1 MFKKML
7 FLTACSSLVVTS
19 AVAHAEQLIMGT
31 ESTYPPFEYTDTK
44 NGSEI
49 VGFDIDMVRM
59 LGQKAGFT
67 IKVVSMGF
75 DALIPA
81 ILSRQIDIA
90 GAAITITEERAKKVS
105 FTQPYYDSGL
115 SILVRKADKDTYK
128 TDKDLKNKIL
138 CGQLGTSG
146 AAYARTI
153 EGATVKTF
161 NTMNETY
168 MELRNKGC
176 EAVIGDRPTI
186 AYFMTSNARNK
197 KLFTL
202 QDTVLNVEQFGFI
215 VAKDNKKLLAR
226 LDKAFEEAKKV
237 QSAFSQMVRPVTRRS
252 F

>member
-128 TDKDLKNKIL
+128 TDKALKNKIL

-226 LDKAFEEAKKV
+226 LDKAFEEAKKDGSYKALLV
-237 QSAFSQMVRPVTRRS
+237 KWFGQ
-252 F
+252 

>member
-90 GAAITITEERAKKVS
+90 GAAITITEERAKKVG

-128 TDKDLKNKIL
+128 TDKDLKNKII

-153 EGATVKTF
+153 EGTTVKTF

-202 QDTVLNVEQFGFI
+202 QDTILNVEQFGFI
-215 VAKDNKKLLAR
+215 VAKDNKKLLER
-226 LDKAFEEAKKV
+226 LDKAFEEAKKDGSYKALLV
-237 QSAFSQMVRPVTRRS
+237 KWFGQ
-252 F
+252 

>member
-1 MFKKML
+1 MLKKML
-7 FLTACSSLVVTS
+7 FLTACSSLVVAS

-153 EGATVKTF
+153 EGTTVKTF

-202 QDTVLNVEQFGFI
+202 QDTILNVEQFGFI
-215 VAKDNKKLLAR
+215 VAKDNKKLLER
-226 LDKAFEEAKKV
+226 LDKAFEEAKKDGSYKALLV
-237 QSAFSQMVRPVTRRS
+237 KWFGQ
-252 F
+252 

>member
-176 EAVIGDRPTI
+176 EAIIGDRPTI

-226 LDKAFEEAKKV
+226 LDKAFEEAKKDGSYKALLV
-237 QSAFSQMVRPVTRRS
+237 KWFGQ
-252 F
+252 

>member
-90 GAAITITEERAKKVS
+90 GAAITITEERAKKVN

-176 EAVIGDRPTI
+176 KAVIGDRPTI

-226 LDKAFEEAKKV
+226 LDKAFEEAKKDGSYKALLV
-237 QSAFSQMVRPVTRRS
+237 KWFGQ
-252 F
+252 

>member
-44 NGSEI
+44 NKSEI

-202 QDTVLNVEQFGFI
+202 KDTVLNVEQFGFI

-226 LDKAFEEAKKV
+226 LDKAFEEAKKDGSYKALLV
-237 QSAFSQMVRPVTRRS
+237 KWFGQ
-252 F
+252 

>member
-1 MFKKML
+1 MLKKML
-7 FLTACSSLVVTS
+7 FLTACSSLVVAS

-90 GAAITITEERAKKVS
+90 GAAITITEERAKKVG

-153 EGATVKTF
+153 EGTTVKTF

-202 QDTVLNVEQFGFI
+202 QDTILNVEQFGFI
-215 VAKDNKKLLAR
+215 VAKDNKKLLER
-226 LDKAFEEAKKV
+226 LDKAFEEAKKDGSYKALLV
-237 QSAFSQMVRPVTRRS
+237 KWFGQ
-252 F
+252 

>member
-59 LGQKAGFT
+59 LGHKAGFT

-226 LDKAFEEAKKV
+226 LDKAFEEAKKDGSYKALLV
-237 QSAFSQMVRPVTRRS
+237 KWFGQ
-252 F
+252 

>member
-1 MFKKML
+1 MFKKTFLFAAVGAML
-7 FLTACSSLVVTS
+7 AASATSQAEELV
-19 AVAHAEQLIMGT
+19 MGT
-31 ESTYPPFEYTDTK
+31 ESTYPPFEYVDTK
-44 NGSEI
+44 NGSEVI
-49 VGFDIDMVRM
+49 GFDVDMIR
-59 LGQKAGFT
+59 LIGQKAGFT
-67 IKVVSMGF
+67 VKIASMGF

-226 LDKAFEEAKKV
+226 LDKAFEEAKKDGSYKALLV
-237 QSAFSQMVRPVTRRS
+237 KWFGQ
-252 F
+252 

>member
-7 FLTACSSLVVTS
+7 FLTAGRSLVATA

-226 LDKAFEEAKKV
+226 LDKAFEEAKKDGSYKALLV
-237 QSAFSQMVRPVTRRS
+237 KWFGQ
-252 F
+252 

>member
-44 NGSEI
+44 NKSEI

-226 LDKAFEEAKKV
+226 LDKAFEEAKKDGSYKALLV
-237 QSAFSQMVRPVTRRS
+237 KWFGQ
-252 F
+252 

>member
-7 FLTACSSLVVTS
+7 FLTACSSLVATS

-128 TDKDLKNKIL
+128 TDKDLKNKII

-153 EGATVKTF
+153 EGTTVKTF

-202 QDTVLNVEQFGFI
+202 QDTILNVEQFGFI
-215 VAKDNKKLLAR
+215 VAKDNKKLLER
-226 LDKAFEEAKKV
+226 LDKAFEEAKKDGSYKALLV
-237 QSAFSQMVRPVTRRS
+237 KWFGQ
-252 F
+252 

>member
-7 FLTACSSLVVTS
+7 FLTACSSLVATS

-44 NGSEI
+44 NESEI

-226 LDKAFEEAKKV
+226 LDKAFEEAKKDGSYKALLV
-237 QSAFSQMVRPVTRRS
+237 KWFGQ
-252 F
+252 

>member
-7 FLTACSSLVVTS
+7 FLTACSSLVATS

-226 LDKAFEEAKKV
+226 LDKAFEEAKKDGSYKALLV
-237 QSAFSQMVRPVTRRS
+237 KWFGQ
-252 F
+252 

>member
-7 FLTACSSLVVTS
+7 FLTACSSLVATS

-81 ILSRQIDIA
+81 ILSSQIDIE
-90 GAAITITEERAKKVS
+90 GEAITITEERAKKVS

-128 TDKDLKNKIL
+128 TERYLKEKSM

-153 EGATVKTF
+153 GGTTVKTF

-168 MELRNKGC
+168 MELRYKCC

-215 VAKDNKKLLAR
+215 VAKDKKKLLAR
-226 LDKAFEEAKKV
+226 LDKAFEEAKKDGSYKALLV
-237 QSAFSQMVRPVTRRS
+237 KWFGQ
-252 F
+252 

>member
-153 EGATVKTF
+153 ESATVKTF

-226 LDKAFEEAKKV
+226 LDKAFEEAKKDGSYKALLV
-237 QSAFSQMVRPVTRRS
+237 KWFGQ
-252 F
+252 

>member
-7 FLTACSSLVVTS
+7 FLTACSSLVATS

-146 AAYARTI
+146 TAYARTI

-226 LDKAFEEAKKV
+226 LDKAFEEAKKDGSYKALLV
-237 QSAFSQMVRPVTRRS
+237 KWFGQ
-252 F
+252 

>member
-7 FLTACSSLVVTS
+7 FLTACSSLVATS

-67 IKVVSMGF
+67 IKVVYMGF

-215 VAKDNKKLLAR
+215 VAKDNKKLLER
-226 LDKAFEEAKKV
+226 LDKAFEEAKKDGSYKALLV
-237 QSAFSQMVRPVTRRS
+237 KWFGQ
-252 F
+252 

>member
-7 FLTACSSLVVTS
+7 FLMACSSLVVTS

-226 LDKAFEEAKKV
+226 LDKAFEEAKKDGSYKALLV
-237 QSAFSQMVRPVTRRS
+237 KWFGQ
-252 F
+252 

>member
-226 LDKAFEEAKKV
+226 LDKAFEETKKDGSYKALLV
-237 QSAFSQMVRPVTRRS
+237 KWFGQ
-252 F
+252 

>member
-1 MFKKML
+1 MLKKMP
-7 FLTACSSLVVTS
+7 FLTACSALTAAS

-90 GAAITITEERAKKVS
+90 GAAITITEERAKKVG

-115 SILVRKADKDTYK
+115 SILVRKADKDT
-128 TDKDLKNKIL
+128 
-138 CGQLGTSG
+138 
-146 AAYARTI
+146 
-153 EGATVKTF
+153 
-161 NTMNETY
+161 
-168 MELRNKGC
+168 
-176 EAVIGDRPTI
+176 
-186 AYFMTSNARNK
+186 
-197 KLFTL
+197 
-202 QDTVLNVEQFGFI
+202 
-215 VAKDNKKLLAR
+215 
-226 LDKAFEEAKKV
+226 
-237 QSAFSQMVRPVTRRS
+237 
-252 F
+252 

>member
-226 LDKAFEEAKKV
+226 LDNAFEEAKKDGSYTALLV
-237 QSAFSQMVRPVTRRS
+237 KWFGQ
-252 F
+252 

>member
-1 MFKKML
+1 MSMKGLLVAAAAAATL
-7 FLTACSSLVVTS
+7 FTGTVS
-19 AVAHAEQLIMGT
+19 AAPVEYTVGT
-31 ESTYPPFEYTDTK
+31 GATYRPFEFQTPNK
-44 NGSEI
+44 EI

-90 GAAITITEERAKKVS
+90 GAAITITEERAKKVG

-128 TDKDLKNKIL
+128 TDKDLKNKII

-153 EGATVKTF
+153 EGTTVKTF

-202 QDTVLNVEQFGFI
+202 QDTILNVEQFGFI
-215 VAKDNKKLLAR
+215 VAKDNKKLLER
-226 LDKAFEEAKKV
+226 LDKAFEEAKKDGSYKALLV
-237 QSAFSQMVRPVTRRS
+237 KWFGQ
-252 F
+252 

>member
-161 NTMNETY
+161 NTMNDTY

-226 LDKAFEEAKKV
+226 LDKAFEEAKKDGSYKALLV
-237 QSAFSQMVRPVTRRS
+237 KWFGQ
-252 F
+252 

>member
-90 GAAITITEERAKKVS
+90 GAAITITEERTKKVS

-226 LDKAFEEAKKV
+226 LDKAFEEAKKDGSYKALLV
-237 QSAFSQMVRPVTRRS
+237 KWFGQ
-252 F
+252 

>member
-1 MFKKML
+1 MLKKML
-7 FLTACSSLVVTS
+7 FLTACSALTAAS
-19 AVAHAEQLIMGT
+19 AVAHAEQLTMGT

-90 GAAITITEERAKKVS
+90 GAAITITEERAKKVG

-128 TDKDLKNKIL
+128 TDKDLKNKII

-153 EGATVKTF
+153 EGTTVKTF

-202 QDTVLNVEQFGFI
+202 QDTILNVEQFGFI
-215 VAKDNKKLLAR
+215 VAKDNKKLLER
-226 LDKAFEEAKKV
+226 LDKAFEEAKKDGSYKALLV
-237 QSAFSQMVRPVTRRS
+237 KWFGQ
-252 F
+252 

>member
-90 GAAITITEERAKKVS
+90 GAAITITEERAKKVN

-226 LDKAFEEAKKV
+226 LDKAFEEAKKDGSYKALLV
-237 QSAFSQMVRPVTRRS
+237 KWFGQ
-252 F
+252 

>member
-7 FLTACSSLVVTS
+7 FLTACSSLVATS

-81 ILSRQIDIA
+81 ILSGQIDIA

-226 LDKAFEEAKKV
+226 LDKAFEEAKKDGSYKALLV
-237 QSAFSQMVRPVTRRS
+237 KWFGQ
-252 F
+252 

>member
-1 MFKKML
+1 M
-7 FLTACSSLVVTS
+7 
-19 AVAHAEQLIMGT
+19 
-31 ESTYPPFEYTDTK
+31 
-44 NGSEI
+44 
-49 VGFDIDMVRM
+49 
-59 LGQKAGFT
+59 
-67 IKVVSMGF
+67 
-75 DALIPA
+75 
-81 ILSRQIDIA
+81 
-90 GAAITITEERAKKVS
+90 
-105 FTQPYYDSGL
+105 
-115 SILVRKADKDTYK
+115 VRKADKDTYK

-202 QDTVLNVEQFGFI
+202 QDTVLKVEQFGFI

-226 LDKAFEEAKKV
+226 LDKAFEEAKKDGSYKALLV
-237 QSAFSQMVRPVTRRS
+237 KWFGQ
-252 F
+252 

>member
-7 FLTACSSLVVTS
+7 FLTACSSMIAAS

-81 ILSRQIDIA
+81 ILSKQIDIA
-90 GAAITITEERAKKVS
+90 GAAITITEERAKKVG

-115 SILVRKADKDTYK
+115 SILVRKADKNTYK
-128 TDKDLKNKIL
+128 TDKDLKNKII

-168 MELRNKGC
+168 LELRNKGC

-186 AYFMTSNARNK
+186 AYFMTSHERNK
-197 KLFTL
+197 KLFAL

-215 VAKDNKKLLAR
+215 VAKDNKKLLER
-226 LDKAFEEAKKV
+226 MDKAFEEAKKDG
-237 QSAFSQMVRPVTRRS
+237 SYKALLTKWFGK
-252 F
+252 

>member
-44 NGSEI
+44 NGLEI

-90 GAAITITEERAKKVS
+90 GAAITITEERAKKVG

-128 TDKDLKNKIL
+128 TDKDLKNKII

-153 EGATVKTF
+153 EGTTVKTF

-202 QDTVLNVEQFGFI
+202 QDTILNVEQFGFI
-215 VAKDNKKLLAR
+215 VAKDNKKLLER
-226 LDKAFEEAKKV
+226 LDKAFEEAKKDGSYKALLV
-237 QSAFSQMVRPVTRRS
+237 KWFGQ
-252 F
+252 

>member
-7 FLTACSSLVVTS
+7 FLTACGSLVVTS

-226 LDKAFEEAKKV
+226 LDKAFEEAKKDGSYKALLV
-237 QSAFSQMVRPVTRRS
+237 KWFGQ
-252 F
+252 

>member
-1 MFKKML
+1 MFKIML
-7 FLTACSSLVVTS
+7 FLTTCSSLVVTS

-226 LDKAFEEAKKV
+226 LDKAFEEAKKDGSYKALLV
-237 QSAFSQMVRPVTRRS
+237 KWFGQ
-252 F
+252 